1 MKLIKICI
9 TTFKVSALAYCLSQ
23 ASTAIAGSVMV
34 CNGAGTAD
42 GYTSNGVWPNVNTNC
57 STGGLGAGIFESNT
71 SGLNGDHAAIG
82 VGMDDNGRSA
92 GTLYLTGQK
101 TVISSVTSL
110 DDNQIKDLADGTL
123 DSDAVNLGQVK
134 ASSAATLAESKAYT
148 DTAKADAIAQGKAYT
163 DTAKADA
170 ISESNAYTDTA
181 KADAI
186 AQGKAYTDTAKAD
199 AISESNAYT
208 DTAKADAISQS
219 NAYTDTAKA
228 DAISQSNAY
237 TDTAKA
243 DAISQS
249 NAYTDTAKA
258 DAISQSNAY
267 TDTAKADAISQSNA
281 YTDTAKADAI
291 TQGKIYTDQEVNKL
305 SDQVIHYDLNADGTP
320 NKNAVTLAGGSN
332 GTTLSNV
339 ANGQVNANSKDAVNG
354 SQLNVTNQALADY
367 LGGGAEYN
375 TTTQSFTA
383 PTFKVGNANYNNVG
397 DAVTALDYRL
407 DGLSGQVNSLKDQL
421 EQGLAMSAAM
431 AGLFQPYGVGKF
443 NVSVA
448 GGGYGSQGAIAVG
461 SGFRFNENTAI
472 KAGMAAIPGKGKA
485 SYNMGVNFEW

>member
-1 MKLIKICI
+1 MKLIKIGTI
-9 TTFKVSALAYCLSQ
+9 LFKVSALACLIMQTNS
-23 ASTAIAGSVMV
+23 AIAGSVNV
-34 CNGAGTAD
+34 CTGSGTVTGTNSSASPAFSGGCTNNTGISLLEYND
-42 GYTSNGVWPNVNTNC
+42 GGMSDENRAKI
-57 STGGLGAGIFESNT
+57 GLGMDNNGKNSGTVYIAGI
-71 SGLNGDHAAIG
+71 
-82 VGMDDNGRSA
+82 
-92 GTLYLTGQK
+92 Q
-101 TVISSVTSL
+101 TVIDSVTSL
-110 DDNQIKDLADGTL
+110 TNHQIKELANATEDG
-123 DSDAVNLGQVK
+123 DAVNLGQVK
-134 ASSAATLAESKAYT
+134 DLAASTLSESKTYT
-148 DTAKADAIAQGKAYT
+148 DTAKADAIA
-163 DTAKADA
+163 
-170 ISESNAYTDTA
+170 
-181 KADAI
+181 
-186 AQGKAYTDTAKAD
+186 
-199 AISESNAYT
+199 
-208 DTAKADAISQS
+208 
-219 NAYTDTAKA
+219 
-228 DAISQSNAY
+228 
-237 TDTAKA
+237 
-243 DAISQS
+243 
-249 NAYTDTAKA
+249 
-258 DAISQSNAY
+258 
-267 TDTAKADAISQSNA
+267 
-281 YTDTAKADAI
+281 
-291 TQGKIYTDQEVNKL
+291 QGKIYTDQEVNKL
-305 SDQVIHYDLNADGTP
+305 SDQVIHYDLNADGIP